1 MYSIVPCSLSFGFNE
16 KQIDKYIT
24 GMVLKAIIANRTS
37 DRQDDLPK

>member
-1 MYSIVPCSLSFGFNE
+1 MHSIVSCFLASGFNE